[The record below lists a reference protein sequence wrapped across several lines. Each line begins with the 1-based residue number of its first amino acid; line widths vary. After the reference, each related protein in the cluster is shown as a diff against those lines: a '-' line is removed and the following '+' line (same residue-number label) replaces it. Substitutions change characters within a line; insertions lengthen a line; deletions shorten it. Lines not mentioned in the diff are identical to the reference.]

1 MWLFVDL
8 CVSTF
13 FWRNLLGLN
22 IKSFSFDVQNNLMF
36 GSDKFSEK
44 WENIEI
50 EQFHVKFWFN
60 RKDIELPCT
69 YKAVKKKL

>member
-1 MWLFVDL
+1 
-8 CVSTF
+8 
-13 FWRNLLGLN
+13 
-22 IKSFSFDVQNNLMF
+22 MF

-50 EQFHVKFWFN
+50 DKQFHVKFWFN